1 MMLDNDDEGDDKFD
15 ENNIGQNETYYA
27 LVFTALLTSLY
38 QKKQAKNKSHIAIKQ
53 QKHRN

>member
-15 ENNIGQNETYYA
+15 ENNIGRNETYYA

-38 QKKQAKNKSHIAIKQ
+38 QKKTSKK
-53 QKHRN
+53 